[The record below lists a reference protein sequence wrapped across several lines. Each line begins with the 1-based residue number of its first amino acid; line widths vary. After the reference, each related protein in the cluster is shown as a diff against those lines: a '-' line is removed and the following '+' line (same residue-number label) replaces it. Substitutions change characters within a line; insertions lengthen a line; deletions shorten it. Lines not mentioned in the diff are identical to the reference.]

1 MVMEVLGIDV
11 GGTGIKAA
19 VVDAD
24 LGRLL
29 SSRLRLPTP
38 QPATPLDVTVMLAEM
53 VRHFNWSGPVGCG
66 FPAVVRDGE
75 IRTAA
80 NIDDEWI
87 GVNAQDAF
95 REATGLA
102 CTVVNDAD
110 AAGLAEVMFGAG
122 QTTDGVV
129 LVLTLGTG
137 IGSSLFVK
145 GMLVPN
151 TEFGQIE
158 IEGRVAET
166 WAAEIVRQQKRL
178 SWKKWGRRLDRYLAA
193 INLYTQPDLIILGGG
208 GSRKF
213 EKFKPYLTVKT
224 DVVPA
229 SLQNEAGI
237 VGAALAALPAN

>member
-1 MVMEVLGIDV
+1 MAMEVLGIDV

-24 LGRLL
+24 LGQLL
-29 SSRLRLPTP
+29 STRLRVPTP
-38 QPATPLDVTVMLAEM
+38 QPATPLDVTVILADM

-66 FPAVVRDGE
+66 FPGVVRDGE

-87 GVNAQDAF
+87 GVNAQDAL

-102 CTVVNDAD
+102 CTVV
-110 AAGLAEVMFGAG
+110 
-122 QTTDGVV
+122 
-129 LVLTLGTG
+129 

-158 IEGRVAET
+158 IEGRVAES
-166 WAAEIVRQQKRL
+166 WAAEIVRQKKRL

-193 INLYTQPDLIILGGG
+193 ISLYTQPDLIILGGG

-213 EKFKPYLTVKT
+213 EKLKPYLTVKT

-237 VGAALAALPAN
+237 VGAALAALQAN